1 MDLVVPKGSA
11 TSVLG
16 SFETPN
22 GKSREQLILTSGL
35 AIL

>member
-16 SFETPN
+16 SFENPN
-22 GKSREQLILTSGL
+22 GKSPEQLILTLGL
-35 AIL
+35 SIL